1 MTTTEDLEAIFGA
14 GSVGVTASERAASSS
29 AVFVRSQFQIAR
41 DNPNAGGRRL
51 NASEA
56 LRDHGLD
63 ALLEVATEGR
73 SPIPFRH
80 DEPAMTLHRRRIE
93 LEVEVEAIAKA
104 TRLEADIIQGAET
117 VGNRS
122 QIRDLEIIARALG
135 LDEVAIGRVE
145 GAYGDRQLGVRLR
158 KMHKGGESV
167 RFSPTVVLGLSEAS
181 WIISQQIKLSNL
193 LGEKF
198 PARNLFVPSN
208 DYRYM
213 AFDRGRELAEHTRRL
228 LSLSDH
234 DPINSLKNLAQRILG
249 IPVIQME
256 LPTAFAGATLA
267 NGLSRGIVVNEAGYN
282 ENVLVRRMTVAHEL
296 GHLLWDPD
304 ARLNRLAVDTYEAV
318 ETRTFGSDAVE
329 IRANAFAVNLLAPP
343 AGVRSI
349 MSRAESPIMGL
360 SEVMNVYRISAT
372 AAHWHIK
379 NVTNQEVR
387 LAGVRPPSPSDEAIA
402 DENSNLDYF
411 RPEQVPLSRRG
422 RFAYLTARAQASNLI
437 SLDTAASFLRTTI
450 SDLEP
455 YLASIRDSEA
465 EV

>member
-1 MTTTEDLEAIFGA
+1 MTTTGDLEAIFGA
-14 GSVGVTASERAASSS
+14 ESVGVTASERAASSN
-29 AVFVRSQFQIAR
+29 VFFVRSQFQIAR

-56 LRDHGLD
+56 LRDHGLE
-63 ALLEVATEGR
+63 ALLEVAMQGR

-80 DEPAMTLHRRRIE
+80 DEPATTLYRRRMT

-122 QIRDLEIIARALG
+122 QIRELEIIARVLG
-135 LDEVAIGRVE
+135 LDEVVIGRVE
-145 GAYGDRQLGVRLR
+145 GAHGDRQLGFRLR
-158 KMHKGGESV
+158 KMHKEGESV

-181 WIISQQIKLSNL
+181 WIISRQITLSKL

-198 PARNLFVPSN
+198 PARDLFAPSD
-208 DYRYM
+208 DYRYRT
-213 AFDRGRELAEHTRRL
+213 FDRGRELAEHTRRL
-228 LSLSDH
+228 LNLSDH
-234 DPINSLKNLAQRILG
+234 DPIDSLKNLAQRILG
-249 IPVIQME
+249 IPVVQME
-256 LPTAFAGATLA
+256 LPPAFAGATLA
-267 NGLSRGIVVNEAGYN
+267 NGSSRGIVVNEAGPN
-282 ENVLVRRMTVAHEL
+282 QNVLVRRMTVAHEL

-304 ARLNRLAVDTYEAV
+304 DRLDRLAVDTYEAV
-318 ETRTFGSDAVE
+318 EKQTIGRDLVE

-343 AGVRSI
+343 EGVRSI
-349 MSRAESPIMGL
+349 MSRVENPIMGL
-360 SEVMNVYRISAT
+360 LEVMNVYRISAT

-387 LAGVRPPSPSDEAIA
+387 LAGIRVPGPSDEAVA

-422 RFAYLTARAQASNLI
+422 RFAYLTARAQALNLV
-437 SLDTAASFLRTTI
+437 SLDTAASFLRTTM

-465 EV
+465 EG